1 MHLKRSLLIL
11 LVLAAA
17 ATAAQA
23 EENQDVAKDQDVA
36 KECEAKTLKA
46 HPNKLPNTEATD
58 KLRQEFYT
66 TCINRA
72 GKMNP
77 DEFQSTVTDRL
88 DFLSNNVHE
97 STNRSREIGQL
108 NALTRSVATPG
119 KKAYEAEQ
127 TAFPRID
134 LYKAFRSV
142 LMHHKITITLAAL
155 LLLGTSAISFAQGG
169 GGGGGG
175 AGGAGGGAGGASGGG
190 AGTGTGGAAGTPG
203 TGTSGSMNSHPG
215 TSGSMN
221 SNPGTSGSTS
231 DTLNKPSANP
241 GTGGSTR

>member
-46 HPNKLPNTEATD
+46 HLNKLPNTEATD

-77 DEFQSTVTDRL
+77 MKSESTVTVPG
-88 DFLSNNVHE
+88 FPNNVHE
-97 STNRSREIGQL
+97 STNRSRETVTKRPD
-108 NALTRSVATPG
+108 ALRCNPRKKSIRSRTNC
-119 KKAYEAEQ
+119 
-127 TAFPRID
+127 
-134 LYKAFRSV
+134 
-142 LMHHKITITLAAL
+142 
-155 LLLGTSAISFAQGG
+155 IS
-169 GGGGGG
+169 
-175 AGGAGGGAGGASGGG
+175 
-190 AGTGTGGAAGTPG
+190 
-203 TGTSGSMNSHPG
+203 
-215 TSGSMN
+215 
-221 SNPGTSGSTS
+221 SN
-231 DTLNKPSANP
+231 
-241 GTGGSTR
+241 